1 MYTSVFLLGVYTESS
16 GSLSIKYASQLFHFE
31 VKKNLESSA
40 FIIIGKRY
48 GRLCVCLC
56 ISILGR
62 QNMYFSFLNHP
73 SHIKWDT
80 VLI

>member
-1 MYTSVFLLGVYTESS
+1 MGDSVFV
-16 GSLSIKYASQLFHFE
+16 
-31 VKKNLESSA
+31 
-40 FIIIGKRY
+40 
-48 GRLCVCLC
+48 CVCVCVCVC

-62 QNMYFSFLNHP
+62 QNMYFSFLNSP